1 MARDVIT
8 IVVLFV
14 CVQTVRSNHIKGSVS
29 TECFK
34 MIPDIDTGIGCRRV
48 CVRIAL
54 RFYRY
59 RRQCE
64 QLIVAVIDVLCRVT
78 LRFSAPSVAMIFGKR
93 SRIFSISVPS
103 NSCARSA
110 LASYTIN
117 RIAGVSW
124 WYFGH
129 TGLLLSPAAFVTQ
142 VGVPPGLSLPDG
154 TVFKC
159 SLIPTCRLLLKQ
171 FKTFWTDAKVPVD
184 SFLALD

>member
-1 MARDVIT
+1 MNNAIGSEHCSVVHGPARAGRLTDCWPVVRRVTIKFQEKYRSMARDVIT

-110 LASYTIN
+110 LAIQSI
-117 RIAGVSW
+117 G
-124 WYFGH
+124 
-129 TGLLLSPAAFVTQ
+129 SPVC
-142 VGVPPGLSLPDG
+142 PGGISG
-154 TVFKC
+154 T
-159 SLIPTCRLLLKQ
+159 
-171 FKTFWTDAKVPVD
+171 PVCFYPLRH
-184 SFLALD
+184 S